1 MDKKRVV
8 MAIIGIPVVGLI
20 LTCGNQI
27 IIDVFTTIIAI
38 LAMKEYFIAI
48 SKKGIKPIKWIG
60 YSSCLLI
67 LLEHIFFSI
76 DSIEIKQYILILIL
90 PIILSLS
97 FLQVIISN
105 MKTNM
110 NDMIY
115 TIFGIIYI
123 VFPLLFMTLIRS
135 LDKGKILIWYFII
148 ASWGTDIF
156 AYIIGKKIG
165 KHKLSKISPNKSIE
179 GCITGVIGAVLVAI
193 IYTLIVTHFGYIYPY
208 YKIIYTTILLSV
220 ISQLG
225 DFAASCIKRYVDIKD
240 YGKMIPGHG
249 GVLDRIDSMMYI
261 APFAYIMLK
270 IL

>member
-1 MDKKRVV
+1 
-8 MAIIGIPVVGLI
+8 
-20 LTCGNQI
+20 
-27 IIDVFTTIIAI
+27 
-38 LAMKEYFIAI
+38 
-48 SKKGIKPIKWIG
+48 
-60 YSSCLLI
+60 
-67 LLEHIFFSI
+67 
-76 DSIEIKQYILILIL
+76 
-90 PIILSLS
+90 
-97 FLQVIISN
+97 

-156 AYIIGKKIG
+156 AYIIGKKFG

-179 GCITGVIGAVLVAI
+179 GCIAGVIGAVLVAI